1 MRYETD
7 RVSPRPFRAGPGG
20 KASEFRYR
28 SPIKQRRIKPNLS
41 GAPLSVYLM
50 TGTLTGLLGN
60 RILLMSRS
68 KTRAVAS

>member
-1 MRYETD
+1 MKARSKRLLD
-7 RVSPRPFRAGPGG
+7 RAIADTVAAIEIYG
-20 KASEFRYR
+20 
-28 SPIKQRRIKPNLS
+28 KPNPS

-68 KTRAVAS
+68 KTWAVAT